1 MRLRY
6 TFPAASAA
14 LALALCSAAIPAQ
27 RSSAAGAVGERP
39 VAVAA
44 TSGNANLVDDVDA
57 ARAALTSA
65 RAATLANTNLSRG
78 SRASTLVR
86 LGAWDDARRIL
97 ADTTTT
103 GASLD
108 DRLAAAELN
117 VRMHRYDAASSLV
130 RAAREQQPSNR
141 AARLAD
147 AQLQIAAWTLNGAAA
162 IADSLMA
169 ENPRDAEAAVLA
181 GRIHLLEKRFDNALE
196 WARRAQGWDP
206 DLAAAFVLEADALFW
221 KMELAAAEAPLR
233 RAVELDPF
241 DPDARFH
248 YGYAIWRRVDARQL
262 PQMAA
267 QWNLALELDPLHYL
281 THWHF
286 GNGHTHLTYADYA
299 HPSDSVVRVALL
311 GLDSLVSQGR
321 VQAAIERSRQL
332 QAVNP
337 ESVLPSMF
345 RGSAFYMSY
354 DMNRAARLDSA
365 QAAFMEIL
373 DRKANYGPAHN
384 GLAAVVKQQQF
395 DAVAA
400 FDSLEREI
408 ATTEVPPDAAFDAVF
423 ADLAFYPGTRVRQMA
438 RQQLGPSYAYL
449 QMIARQGKVFVIPP
463 LHHDLA
469 QAMKRPFFRGATTF
483 DNRQWMDIRGVGSG
497 AAGIEYV
504 ERGSHQERNVL
515 NHEYVHLF
523 HGQAFTDAESRRV
536 RQLYYDAMAG
546 NRTLDYYAAN
556 NESEFLAQAYEAF
569 ISPVKVHPLN
579 HKAMNTHSDLRVKD
593 PATFAFVDTL
603 VRRQNA
609 YLAGDTSVFAS
620 NWAQTYTNVADSLRR
635 LWMSDSA
642 RGSRAADSARLVAMG
657 LAGRNSA
664 LADSVAR
671 AHEALAA
678 RLAESGALLDTAL
691 AWDSRYQPTMLSY
704 AELLREQNRFDE
716 AERWIVRSRDTD
728 SSYAPTYSAWARLV
742 AERAEKE
749 GGAGPAALDRQTQ
762 LMERALALE
771 TDIGVRASLSGQL
784 QSLYLAHSRIVDAIR
799 VSDNY
804 VRTAP
809 TVSTYLRDRRDDV
822 AAFGWSLRAE
832 TGYAREA
839 LEFFRELVAQKPQNW
854 GLRAR
859 YAHVAAVAG
868 ELDEA
873 ITTLEEAQRILE
885 AGGNLNAGLQ
895 SQLADLYIVG
905 GDSTAAREALQP
917 LFRNTPRPQPNDR
930 RLVRVIA
937 RLGDPDEAERRLA
950 THRGMANN
958 PYSNADLAY
967 TRAVIARARG
977 EDREAVRLLVEALTA
992 NPYHR
997 EARMAYEAARIDNGE
1012 ASSD

>member
-1 MRLRY
+1 MR
-6 TFPAASAA
+6 PAIFLTTVAA
-14 LALALCSAAIPAQ
+14 LAVATGLLPVATVEAQSAASPVG
-27 RSSAAGAVGERP
+27 SSPDVPDTRTAA
-39 VAVAA
+39 AA
-44 TSGNANLVDDVDA
+44 ARLVDDTDA
-57 ARAALTSA
+57 ARAALESA
-65 RAATLANTNLSRG
+65 RSAALANTSMPRG
-78 SRASTLVR
+78 ERAALLVR
-86 LGAWDDARRIL
+86 LGAWDDAARLL
-97 ADTTTT
+97 ADTAAS
-103 GASLD
+103 GAAASE
-108 DRLAAAELN
+108 RLAAAALN
-117 VRMHRYDAASSLV
+117 ARMHRYGEARSLIRAV
-130 RAAREQQPSNR
+130 RRAEPANR
-141 AARLAD
+141 AARIAD
-147 AQLQIAAWTLNGAAA
+147 AHMHVSAWTLDSASA
-162 IADSLMA
+162 IADSLLR
-169 ENPRDAEAAVLA
+169 EDPRDAEAAVLA
-181 GRIHLLEKRFDNALE
+181 GRIHLLEKRFDDALE
-196 WARRAQGWDP
+196 WARMAQRWAP
-206 DLAAAFVLEADALFW
+206 DHAPAYVLEADALFW
-221 KMELAAAEAPLR
+221 KLELTAAEAPLR
-233 RAVELDPF
+233 RAIELDPF

-262 PQMAA
+262 PRMAA

-299 HPSDSVVRVALL
+299 HPADSVVRLSLL
-311 GLDSLVSQGR
+311 ALDSLVSRGQ
-321 VQAAIERSRQL
+321 VSVAIERSRAL
-332 QAVNP
+332 QQSYPDN
-337 ESVLPSMF
+337 VLPAMF

-354 DMNRAARLDSA
+354 DMERGARLDSA
-365 QAAFMEIL
+365 QAAFVEVL
-373 DRKANYGPAHN
+373 RRKPNYGPAHN
-384 GLAAVVKQQQF
+384 GLAAVVKQRQF
-395 DAVAA
+395 DVLAA

-408 ATTEVPPDAAFDAVF
+408 ATTPTPADAAFDAVF
-423 ADLAFYPGTRVRQMA
+423 ADLAYYPGSRVRQMA

-579 HKAMNTHSDLRVKD
+579 HKAMNTHDDLRRKD
-593 PATFAFVDTL
+593 PATYAFLDTL

-635 LWMSDSA
+635 LWTSDSA
-642 RGSRAADSARLVAMG
+642 RGARAGDSARLLAMG
-657 LAGRNSA
+657 RGGRGSA

-671 AHEALAA
+671 AHQALAA
-678 RLAESGALLDTAL
+678 RLAEAAALLDTAL
-691 AWDSRYQPTMLSY
+691 AWDPRYQPTMLSY
-704 AELLREQNRFDE
+704 AELLREQQRFDE
-716 AERWIVRSRDTD
+716 AERWIARSRDTD
-728 SSYAPTYSAWARLV
+728 STYAPTYSAWARLI
-742 AERAEKE
+742 ADRAEKS
-749 GGAGPAALDRQTQ
+749 GGATPADFEQQAQ
-762 LMERALALE
+762 LMERALVLE
-771 TDIGVRASLSGQL
+771 TDIGVRATLSGQL
-784 QSLYLAHSRIVDAIR
+784 QSMYLSHSRLLDAVR
-799 VSDNY
+799 VADDY

-822 AAFGWSLRAE
+822 AAFAWSLRAE

-839 LEFFRELVAQKPQNW
+839 LEFFREIVARKPQNW
-854 GLRAR
+854 GLRSR
-859 YAHVAAVAG
+859 YAAAAAIAG

-873 ITTLEEAQRILE
+873 ISSLEDAQRILG

-895 SQLADLYIVG
+895 SQLAELYLMR
-905 GDSTAAREALQP
+905 GDSAAAREALVP

-937 RLGDPDEAERRLA
+937 RLGDTDEAERRL
-950 THRGMANN
+950 TTYRGMQNN
-958 PYSNADLAY
+958 PYTNADLAF
-967 TRAVIARARG
+967 TRAVIAEAKGEVSAAR
-977 EDREAVRLLVEALTA
+977 RLLGEALTA

-997 EARMAYEAARIDNGE
+997 EARVAYEALGRHAQ
-1012 ASSD
+1012 